1 MGRKTKNEKIDF
13 SPENERERGGGGI
26 NKTEANLFNLVI
38 ALKSV
43 PCDQKSPISDNL
55 ANFPHSL
62 AIITLGSSRKDFRY
76 SLTSKIFLTDSKILF
91 QFCGNDPK
99 ILLQAAL
106 YAQDH
111 CDAIDLNLGCPQAI
125 AKRGHYG
132 SFLQDEWELLRNIGK

>member
-1 MGRKTKNEKIDF
+1 MSDIIPGVAYDMGEFYVKGQI
-13 SPENERERGGGGI
+13 I
-26 NKTEANLFNLVI
+26 I
-38 ALKSV
+38 IV
-43 PCDQKSPISDNL
+43 PIIFIS
-55 ANFPHSL
+55 FF
-62 AIITLGSSRKDFRY
+62 IVFI
-76 SLTSKIFLTDSKILF
+76 F

-132 SFLQDEWELLRNIGK
+132 SFLQDEWQLLHDIGE